1 MDVSLTMWTLTIL
14 GLSALIAVDFFI
26 GRKPHDVSIK
36 EAGIWT
42 VVWIVLAALFGLGLL
57 VFGESQASGEFFAG
71 FITEKSLSVDNLF
84 VFVLIMA
91 KFAVPSHLQQRV
103 LLIGVLIAL
112 VLRAIFIAA
121 GAAIIASFSW
131 VFYIFG
137 AFLIYTAWKLIQE
150 ARSDEEEEEFEEN
163 RLLKSIEKR
172 FGVADKYHGTK
183 LFIRN
188 NGKRVMTP
196 LMVVMLAIG
205 TTDVLFAL
213 DSIPAIFG
221 LTQDPYIVFTAN
233 AFALMGLRQL
243 YFLIGGLLRKLVH
256 LSYGLS
262 VILGFIGVKLV
273 LHALHESGV
282 HVPEISI
289 PFSLAFICGVLI
301 VTTITSL
308 IASKRK
314 AERKRPRPTRSPGRT
329 ASRPGSGRT
338 QGVSRTGTERLPDG
352 DRSVRFSVRD
362 GDPAPRTHPRGP
374 TRRKC
379 CRRTAAKG
387 AAAYESPDG
396 TRAGNETG
404 EREHATS
411 ALPPALAPLRQMRPL
426 VTQRRVLAMPR
437 VDPGLV
443 RKQAEELRLDVVDQA
458 REGLGILVRVAH
470 PAGEEAVAREN
481 VRVAVRVVVD
491 QGDRAGGVPH
501 EMTGGQFDAAHPDRV
516 PVLDGHVRRDGD
528 ALGVVPAGVGAGTGR
543 ADDVVQR
550 LPVIAVAVGGD
561 DGRDGVVADQPQQ
574 RLGLIGRVDQ
584 QLLVGGPTA
593 QQIGVVV
600 HRADRDL
607 GDHQVWEFVHIRS
620 AADLHHSAVCHGVSL

>member
-1 MDVSLTMWTLTIL
+1 MDVSWTLWTLTIL
-14 GLSALIAVDFFI
+14 GLVALISVDFFI
-26 GRKPHDVSIK
+26 GRKPHDVSTK

-42 VVWIVLAALFGLGLL
+42 IVWIALAGLFGLGLL

-91 KFAVPSHLQQRV
+91 KFSVPSHLQQRV

-121 GAAIIASFSW
+121 GAAVIANFSW
-131 VFYIFG
+131 IFYIFG

-150 ARSDEEEEEFEEN
+150 ARADEDEEDWEEN
-163 RLLKSIEKR
+163 RLLKSIEHR

-243 YFLIGGLLRKLVH
+243 YFLIGGLLKKLVH

-289 PFSLAFICGVLI
+289 PFSLSFICLVLV
-301 VTTITSL
+301 VTTVTSL
-308 IASKRK
+308 IANK
-314 AERKRPRPTRSPGRT
+314 
-329 ASRPGSGRT
+329 
-338 QGVSRTGTERLPDG
+338 
-352 DRSVRFSVRD
+352 
-362 GDPAPRTHPRGP
+362 
-374 TRRKC
+374 
-379 CRRTAAKG
+379 
-387 AAAYESPDG
+387 
-396 TRAGNETG
+396 
-404 EREHATS
+404 
-411 ALPPALAPLRQMRPL
+411 
-426 VTQRRVLAMPR
+426 
-437 VDPGLV
+437 
-443 RKQAEELRLDVVDQA
+443 KQAA
-458 REGLGILVRVAH
+458 REA
-470 PAGEEAVAREN
+470 EKKDDSEN
-481 VRVAVRVVVD
+481 V
-491 QGDRAGGVPH
+491 
-501 EMTGGQFDAAHPDRV
+501 
-516 PVLDGHVRRDGD
+516 
-528 ALGVVPAGVGAGTGR
+528 GA
-543 ADDVVQR
+543 
-550 LPVIAVAVGGD
+550 
-561 DGRDGVVADQPQQ
+561 
-574 RLGLIGRVDQ
+574 
-584 QLLVGGPTA
+584 
-593 QQIGVVV
+593 
-600 HRADRDL
+600 
-607 GDHQVWEFVHIRS
+607 EK
-620 AADLHHSAVCHGVSL
+620 